1 MGQITNLQLLSLY
14 VGGADGN
21 KRQDAAAVGAGQE
34 VHLIKSQADGATFS
48 VITAVDQNGDAA
60 NMLTANNLTAK
71 VFDKGDLL
79 FAPFGGYISAYTC
92 DTETEYFKMA
102 ATERERQTP

>member
-21 KRQDAAAVGAGQE
+21 KRQDAADPLTGGE
-34 VHLIKSQADGATFS
+34 VHLIRVLSAGTTFS
-48 VITAVDQNGDAA
+48 VLTATNQAGTSF
-60 NMLTANNLTAK
+60 NMLTGNNLTAK
-71 VFDKGDLL
+71 VFKEDDLIG
-79 FAPFGGYISAYTC
+79 APFGGYISAYTSNN
-92 DTETEYFKMA
+92 ETEYFKMA